1 MMGRLMS
8 QKSKTMICQTCN
20 NYPDLADR
28 NCSMFIGTSAFRK
41 DTLIA
46 HWKSNSHRKCEEKK
60 KSDEMKTIEASGS
73 CSSSQSGPLLSCVR
87 KMEKE
92 NEDKIKKLI
101 TTAYFICNHEKP
113 FTDFPRLVELQEVN
127 GLDMGNFYRSDNAC
141 RRFIQYIYEDL
152 FKGVKMQ
159 IENDLHFYSILID
172 GATDSSVTENELIYL
187 RFVENGRPVNH
198 YFSIEDVEKADAQ
211 GILKEIEGAFTRNG
225 IPNWKDKLIGFGSD
239 GASVNLGCRGG
250 IATLIKRD
258 VPHLVITHCIA
269 HRLEL
274 AANSAIKNHK
284 HMKEIQDLLQYL
296 YKHYQYSPKAL
307 RELRQIGEALEE
319 KVLKPT
325 KLAGT
330 RWLPHIHRA
339 LEVLVREFRVLLAH
353 FEHIRESRS
362 GSAEVQGRATFISK
376 KLKEYKFLYIVFFFL
391 DILKVLSV
399 LSLKF
404 QQDYLTLSAM
414 FDAISTANLSLIEL
428 KTVNGKEL
436 TNFLATVDSQNSTYK
451 DIQLSNMNID
461 EDFTRQKQVIVDLIV
476 AALDNRFEPM
486 EKDPVLKAASLILSF
501 SEWPQDRNDLATYG
515 NEEMAY
521 LLENFH
527 EILER
532 NGCNLDAIMDQN
544 GEWKDFK
551 AYIGRH
557 KATVAVENF
566 FIYPD
571 LKRRF
576 INMILVLELLLSFPL
591 SSAVCERGFSA
602 MKRVKTD
609 WRSSL
614 KPEMLIISLYSKEF
628 VNCF

>member
-1 MMGRLMS
+1 
-8 QKSKTMICQTCN
+8 
-20 NYPDLADR
+20 
-28 NCSMFIGTSAFRK
+28 
-41 DTLIA
+41 
-46 HWKSNSHRKCEEKK
+46 
-60 KSDEMKTIEASGS
+60 
-73 CSSSQSGPLLSCVR
+73 
-87 KMEKE
+87 MEKE

-101 TTAYFICNHEKP
+101 TTAYFICKHEKP
-113 FTDFPRLVELQEVN
+113 FTDFPRLVDLQEVN

-141 RRFIQYIYEDL
+141 RRFIQFIYEDL
-152 FKGVKMQ
+152 FKGVN
-159 IENDLHFYSILID
+159 ILTENDLHFYSILID

-187 RFVENGRPVNH
+187 RFVENGKPVNH

-307 RELRQIGEALEE
+307 RELKQIGEALEE

-325 KLAGT
+325 KFAGT

-339 LEVLVREFRVLLAH
+339 LEVLVREFRVLPAH
-353 FEHIRESRS
+353 FEHIRESKS
-362 GSAEVQGRATFISK
+362 GSAEVQ
-376 KLKEYKFLYIVFFFL
+376 
-391 DILKVLSV
+391 
-399 LSLKF
+399 
-404 QQDYLTLSAM
+404 
-414 FDAISTANLSLIEL
+414 
-428 KTVNGKEL
+428 VNGHKIE
-436 TNFLATVDSQNSTYK
+436 TNWPHMGRKRWL
-451 DIQLSNMNID
+451 
-461 EDFTRQKQVIVDLIV
+461 VI
-476 AALDNRFEPM
+476 
-486 EKDPVLKAASLILSF
+486 
-501 SEWPQDRNDLATYG
+501 
-515 NEEMAY
+515 
-521 LLENFH
+521 
-527 EILER
+527 
-532 NGCNLDAIMDQN
+532 LDAIMDHI

-551 AYIGRH
+551 AYVGRH
-557 KATVAVENF
+557 KAIVSVENI
-566 FIYPD
+566 FIHPD

-576 INMILVLELLLSFPL
+576 ENLILVLELLLSFPL

-614 KPEMLIISLYSKEF
+614 KPEMLLMLLFITVEGPEF
-628 VNCF
+628 NQFDTNSVFNHWWSSGRQKRPGYNPNEFRLRGLPDPDMAQSDDDIDDN

>member
-1 MMGRLMS
+1 
-8 QKSKTMICQTCN
+8 
-20 NYPDLADR
+20 
-28 NCSMFIGTSAFRK
+28 
-41 DTLIA
+41 
-46 HWKSNSHRKCEEKK
+46 
-60 KSDEMKTIEASGS
+60 
-73 CSSSQSGPLLSCVR
+73 
-87 KMEKE
+87 MEKE

-101 TTAYFICNHEKP
+101 TTAYFICKHEKP
-113 FTDFPRLVELQEVN
+113 FTDFQRLIELQEVN

-141 RRFIQYIYEDL
+141 R
-152 FKGVKMQ
+152 
-159 IENDLHFYSILID
+159 
-172 GATDSSVTENELIYL
+172 
-187 RFVENGRPVNH
+187 
-198 YFSIEDVEKADAQ
+198 
-211 GILKEIEGAFTRNG
+211 
-225 IPNWKDKLIGFGSD
+225 
-239 GASVNLGCRGG
+239 
-250 IATLIKRD
+250 
-258 VPHLVITHCIA
+258 
-269 HRLEL
+269 
-274 AANSAIKNHK
+274 
-284 HMKEIQDLLQYL
+284 
-296 YKHYQYSPKAL
+296 
-307 RELRQIGEALEE
+307 
-319 KVLKPT
+319 
-325 KLAGT
+325 
-330 RWLPHIHRA
+330 
-339 LEVLVREFRVLLAH
+339 RVLLAH

-376 KLKEYKFLYIVFFFL
+376 KLKHYKFLYIVFFFL

-436 TNFLATVDSQNSTYK
+436 TNVLATVDSQNSTYK
-451 DIQLSNMNID
+451 DIQLSNMSID
-461 EDFTRQKQVIVDLIV
+461 EDSTRQKQVIVDLIV
-476 AALDNRFEPM
+476 ATLDNRFEPM

-501 SEWPQDRNDLATYG
+501 SEWPQDRNDLATYK

-544 GEWKDFK
+544 GKWKDFK

-576 INMILVLELLLSFPL
+576 FNMILVLELLLSFPL
-591 SSAVCERGFSA
+591 SSAVCERGFFA

-614 KPEMLIISLYSKEF
+614 KPEMLIILLFITVEGPELNHFETNSVFNHWWSSGRQKRPGFNSHEF
-628 VNCF
+628 IGLRALPDPDMEQTHSDDDIDDN

>member
-1 MMGRLMS
+1 M
-8 QKSKTMICQTCN
+8 
-20 NYPDLADR
+20 
-28 NCSMFIGTSAFRK
+28 
-41 DTLIA
+41 
-46 HWKSNSHRKCEEKK
+46 KK
-60 KSDEMKTIEASGS
+60 IEAAASGS

-101 TTAYFICNHEKP
+101 TTAYFICKHEKP
-113 FTDFPRLVELQEVN
+113 FTDFPRLIELQEVN

-141 RRFIQYIYEDL
+141 RRCEDA
-152 FKGVKMQ
+152 K
-159 IENDLHFYSILID
+159 ENDLHFYSILID

-284 HMKEIQDLLQYL
+284 HMIEIQDLLQYL

-319 KVLKPT
+319 KVSKPT

-362 GSAEVQGRATFISK
+362 GSAEVQ
-376 KLKEYKFLYIVFFFL
+376 
-391 DILKVLSV
+391 VLSV

-451 DIQLSNMNID
+451 DIQLSNVNID

-501 SEWPQDRNDLATYG
+501 S
-515 NEEMAY
+515 
-521 LLENFH
+521 
-527 EILER
+527 
-532 NGCNLDAIMDQN
+532 
-544 GEWKDFK
+544 
-551 AYIGRH
+551 
-557 KATVAVENF
+557 
-566 FIYPD
+566 
-571 LKRRF
+571 
-576 INMILVLELLLSFPL
+576 
-591 SSAVCERGFSA
+591 
-602 MKRVKTD
+602 
-609 WRSSL
+609 
-614 KPEMLIISLYSKEF
+614 
-628 VNCF
+628 